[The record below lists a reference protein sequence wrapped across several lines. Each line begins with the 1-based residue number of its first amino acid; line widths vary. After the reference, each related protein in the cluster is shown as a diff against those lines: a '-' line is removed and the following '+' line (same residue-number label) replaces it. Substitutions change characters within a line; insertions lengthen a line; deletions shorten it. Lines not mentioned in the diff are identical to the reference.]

1 MSADHPG
8 RWWVHHAKTAIA
20 ELPENAGWLMRRYLT
35 PPPVER
41 AVDEARSGARRMSE
55 SIADAVPFGGDS
67 LDLRLHRA
75 REALEDAQRAEQQAL
90 RRMREANDL
99 AEREKAVTA
108 AGRQGLQEAK
118 RAAAAATKRR
128 VAEARERADAMV
140 AEERAA
146 AEADASGHVDEVA
159 AQAEAER
166 EEAARRAE
174 EAHERAEAEMAA
186 AQEQLAHARA
196 LADEAAE
203 AARAAADEAHR
214 RARAMT
220 EQAEAQ
226 SRAADERATEADRA
240 RGSVVDQTAEFVR
253 EADAAPAAEDIAD
266 RTKAELLDLAAS
278 LEIDGRSAMTKDE
291 LVQAVRKASNA
302 TAVHGRAGGRLMAAA
317 RKRSLWRRAL
327 LAGAG
332 ALRRPQ
338 RRRTPPRSTAAR
350 RPPDG
355 RRHEA
360 VAQPARAARRGRG
373 ARRDVG
379 QRGRVLP
386 EASRGAVTRAR
397 P

>member
-1 MSADHPG
+1 M
-8 RWWVHHAKTAIA
+8 
-20 ELPENAGWLMRRYLT
+20 
-35 PPPVER
+35 
-41 AVDEARSGARRMSE
+41 
-55 SIADAVPFGGDS
+55 
-67 LDLRLHRA
+67 HRA

-90 RRMREANDL
+90 RRVREANDL

-108 AGRQGLQEAK
+108 DGRQRPPGGQEG
-118 RAAAAATKRR
+118 RRRRDQAARR
-128 VAEARERADAMV
+128 GGPREGR
-140 AEERAA
+140 RHGGRGTPA

-159 AQAEAER
+159 AQNEAER

-226 SRAADERATEADRA
+226 SRAADERATEADKA

-266 RTKAELLDLAAS
+266 KTKAELLDLAAS

-291 LVQAVRKASNA
+291 LVQAVRKA
-302 TAVHGRAGGRLMAAA
+302 
-317 RKRSLWRRAL
+317 
-327 LAGAG
+327 
-332 ALRRPQ
+332 
-338 RRRTPPRSTAAR
+338 
-350 RPPDG
+350 
-355 RRHEA
+355 
-360 VAQPARAARRGRG
+360 
-373 ARRDVG
+373 
-379 QRGRVLP
+379 
-386 EASRGAVTRAR
+386 
-397 P
+397 

>member
-8 RWWVHHAKTAIA
+8 RWLVHHAKTAIA

-75 REALEDAQRAEQQAL
+75 REALEDAQSAEQQAL

-108 AGRQGLQEAK
+108 DGRQSLQEAK

-159 AQAEAER
+159 AQNEAER

-291 LVQAVRKASNA
+291 LVQAVRKAS
-302 TAVHGRAGGRLMAAA
+302 
-317 RKRSLWRRAL
+317 
-327 LAGAG
+327 
-332 ALRRPQ
+332 
-338 RRRTPPRSTAAR
+338 TPRRSTAAR
-350 RPPDG
+350 
-355 RRHEA
+355 
-360 VAQPARAARRGRG
+360 VAA
-373 ARRDVG
+373 
-379 QRGRVLP
+379 
-386 EASRGAVTRAR
+386 
-397 P
+397 